1 MQPQRSLSCEKDNVR
16 KIIDNNNFMI
26 LPLSFVVNSLITY
39 YNLKNKQKIIK
50 DVTKN
55 YNRIA

>member
-26 LPLSFVVNSLITY
+26 SPLSFVVNSLITY

-55 YNRIA
+55 YNSIA